1 MSMGAFYSGL
11 GKGLSQAGEN
21 LQKFTLWDA
30 EERRREN
37 LERLKMARED
47 ARYNRERND
56 AIVGY
61 DEEGNPVSRAQ
72 LDSGAFSGKLYG
84 EGTKRKDP
92 MDSIVDPDKLVKK
105 GGVTGYFVVED
116 GKQVFKPLG
125 GDVEIPEKRSP
136 FLGGVQY
143 DPQGRPYV
151 TRKGEDGTL
160 APQYLDG
167 ADEIA
172 NPNKAAGDNK
182 PVTEEERLQAMDA
195 ENKVLAQLQKDGYL
209 KKGTSDTGFPE
220 VRKKIPQNQLDLIN
234 GYRARRGEPPLIQE
248 TREGALLGR
257 DKTVIKVAEP
267 EAPASGGLSQE
278 AGQAQQPKGAAG
290 GDVAKGKRDTLYFNS
305 KSFGTLF
312 EVQLTGTPITQL
324 VDDAK
329 SLPAGERDTYRQAV
343 RNQLASKDQV
353 QKFDALWAR
362 THGSAGTDTGEKAK
376 REQATRSVLPADRRA
391 LFDQAFTR

>member
-47 ARYNRERND
+47 ARYNRERAD

-61 DEEGNPVSRAQ
+61 NEQGNPITRAQ
-72 LDSGAFSGKLYG
+72 YESGAIEGQIYG
-84 EGTKRKDP
+84 EGVKRKDP

-105 GGVTGYFVVED
+105 DGVTGYFAVED

-160 APQYLDG
+160 VPQYLDG

-195 ENKVLAQLQKDGYL
+195 ENKVIAQLQKDGYL

-248 TREGALLGR
+248 TREGALLSR
-257 DKTVIKVAEP
+257 DKTVLKAAEP
-267 EAPASGGLSQE
+267 EAPARGGLSQE
-278 AGQAQQPKGAAG
+278 APPAAG
-290 GDVAKGKRDTLYFNS
+290 GDVAKGKKDTIVINSPGFGSLY
-305 KSFGTLF
+305 
-312 EVQLTGTPITQL
+312 EVKLTGTPITQL
-324 VDDAK
+324 VADAQ
-329 SLPAGERDTYRQAV
+329 SLPRGERDTYRQAV

-353 QKFDALWAR
+353 QKFDAIWAQTYGGGDQDR
-362 THGSAGTDTGEKAK
+362 ATPK
-376 REQATRSVLPADRRA
+376 REPAAKAPTRSALPADRRA